1 MKTAASRETKIN
13 RSVYPTRV
21 FLYTAA
27 ATPATATPAATATRR
42 VDLLRRAAGRI
53 TTGKL
58 V

>member
-27 ATPATATPAATATRR
+27 ATATPAATATRR